1 MGAGGAAP
9 PVRGHD
15 VMILVGSSILLMTFV
30 LHTWVDPVQ
39 LEESENWSQVFEMNS
54 DDEFSIEVIT
64 GSLDIEVVSP
74 DGSTVNEWSIN
85 NQYSYVAAEDGIYE
99 FTIIS
104 TEDSKFNYNLSRD
117 FPLSILLYPLGLI
130 ILGFG
135 LWKRISENSIEAL
148 DVVIED

>member
-39 LEESENWSQVFEMNS
+39 LEESEMWSQVFEMDS
-54 DDEFSIEVIT
+54 GDEFSIDVIT

-74 DGSTVNEWSIN
+74 DESTINEWSISTE
-85 NQYSYVAAEDGIYE
+85 YSYVAAEDGIYE
-99 FTIIS
+99 FTIINPEGS
-104 TEDSKFNYNLSRD
+104 NEVSKFNYNLSRD
-117 FPLSILLYPLGLI
+117 FPISILLYPLGSI

-135 LWKRISENSIEAL
+135 LWKRISETSVEVL
-148 DVVIED
+148 D